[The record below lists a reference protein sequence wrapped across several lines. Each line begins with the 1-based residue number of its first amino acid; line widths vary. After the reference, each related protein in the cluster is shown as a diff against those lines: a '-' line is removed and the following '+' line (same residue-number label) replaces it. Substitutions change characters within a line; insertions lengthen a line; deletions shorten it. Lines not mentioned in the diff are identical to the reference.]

1 SHHLAPA
8 PARGRRRARVAGPL
22 TSRGFSAR
30 GPLLASLL
38 LALLLHAL
46 ALALLQR
53 ALQAPSLLQAMA
65 PPFYTRTLAPEA
77 PAPMAAP
84 QPAEPTVSK
93 PNRPS
98 ALIRRAQA
106 APKKRAKEAPAPEAV
121 AAPESPASA
130 AVAEVPP
137 DTPTVPEP
145 ETLAQAEPVPEPA
158 PPAPASGPQP
168 AASAP
173 EPAFLA
179 TWPGDTRL
187 TYRLSGHYRGELHG
201 SARVLWQR
209 TGTRYQ
215 AVVEMSAGLLA
226 SLAFS
231 SQGEITDAGLHPEV
245 YEETVR
251 QRRRGVRLDADELRL
266 NNGERVARPP
276 AVQDT
281 ASQFVELGHRFATGE
296 IRPAPGVQ
304 IRFALARPGGVDEWT
319 YDVVG
324 EETLHL
330 PRLGPVA
337 AWHLKPR
344 RLDRPRGPLTAEMWF
359 APALQ
364 YLPVRIR
371 ITQSEDTYLDLL
383 VETIEQR

>member
-1 SHHLAPA
+1 M
-8 PARGRRRARVAGPL
+8 AGPL

-53 ALQAPSLLQAMA
+53 MLQAPSLLQAMA
-65 PPFYTRTLAPEA
+65 PPFYTRAIAPET
-77 PAPMAAP
+77 PAPVAAP
-84 QPAEPTVSK
+84 PPAEPSVSK

-98 ALIRRAQA
+98 ALIRRARA
-106 APKKRAKEAPAPEAV
+106 APKKRVKEAPAAEAV
-121 AAPESPASA
+121 AAPDAPASA
-130 AVAEVPP
+130 ALAEAPP
-137 DTPTVPEP
+137 DTPAAPEP
-145 ETLAQAEPVPEPA
+145 EALAQAKPAPEPA
-158 PPAPASGPQP
+158 PPAPEPASEPQP

-179 TWPGDTRL
+179 TWPSDTRL
-187 TYRLSGHYRGELHG
+187 TYKLGGNYRGELHG

-209 TGTRYQ
+209 AGTRYQ

-231 SQGEITDAGLHPEV
+231 SQGEITAAGLHPEV

-251 QRRRGVRLDADELRL
+251 QRRRGVRLDAGELRL

-276 AVQDT
+276 DVQDT
-281 ASQFVELGHRFATGE
+281 ASQFVALGHRFATGQ
-296 IRPAPGVQ
+296 IQPAPGVQ

-344 RLDRPRGPLTAEMWF
+344 RLDKPRGPLTAEMWF